1 MKKYLGAI
9 CSAVAGIVTFI
20 FLALNWLTAKVS
32 SGYSSA
38 SGKESVSGWDL
49 LKESR
54 EVEGYTLYK
63 LSAIVM
69 IVLASI
75 LIISAVVLILQ
86 NLNVLKFKFNFNLI
100 NNIILTVFAL
110 FVILAVVG
118 ALIMAGDMSESAMG
132 VSIKCSV
139 AIGGWLMAIV
149 GIASCVTSWLT
160 SRK

>member
-32 SGYSSA
+32 SGYSSV
-38 SGKESVSGWDL
+38 SDKEGVSGWDL
-49 LKESR
+49 LKESS